1 MIGQGFN
8 RNGNR
13 PGILRPKA
21 SQVKPNRPVTIINR
35 PRKSPS
41 RSNRY
46 LAPRTGRR
54 MLRLPI
60 GDFFRKIL
68 KTGKMVFGGV
78 FLLAFLVSL
87 SLGVVVGYRYVM
99 NTEYFMVRKVVLH
112 GIKRIPREDV
122 MAAAGLDQPSNI
134 LSLRLD
140 KMGAKLKALPWIE
153 DATLTRKLPDTMIIE
168 IKERR
173 PRTLIS
179 LGALYY
185 LDHNGYP
192 FKKVD
197 PKENPEL
204 PIITGFTWDD
214 FAKRRD
220 YTKSDIEDVFGL
232 LEILAERNDRFRLE
246 NISEI
251 NFDSARGLSLFTR
264 SDNVQVKIG
273 MGDYRAKLKRLGR
286 VVAHLKI
293 NGQYEDVVY
302 FNLECSPRVIV
313 RHAVSG

>member
-1 MIGQGFN
+1 MLRQGYTKN
-8 RNGNR
+8 LGRSGT
-13 PGILRPKA
+13 A
-21 SQVKPNRPVTIINR
+21 SQRQPKVKPNRPTAVINR

-46 LAPRTGRR
+46 LSPKTGRKGA
-54 MLRLPI
+54 RLPFGEI
-60 GDFFRKIL
+60 FHKAM

-87 SLGVVVGYRYVM
+87 SLGVILGYRYVM
-99 NTEYFMVRKVVLH
+99 NSEYFMVRKVVLH

-134 LSLRLD
+134 LGLRLD
-140 KMGAKLKALPWIE
+140 KMGSKLKALPWIE
-153 DATLTRKLPDTMIIE
+153 DVTLTRKLPDTMIIE
-168 IKERR
+168 VKERR

-185 LDHNGYP
+185 LDENGYP

-197 PKENPEL
+197 PKEDPEL

-214 FAKRRD
+214 FAKRRE
-220 YTKSDIEDVFGL
+220 YTKADIEEVFGL

-246 NISEI
+246 NVSEI

-264 SDNVQVKIG
+264 NDNVQVKIG
-273 MGDYRAKLKRLGR
+273 MGDYRAKLRRLGR